1 MKKIGSLLCCLAL
14 ILTLFSA
21 CGEEPN
27 QQSEENELGTAVA
40 TQTVTRQDL
49 SAESTVSGSVSAGN
63 EAAVYAALQAEIL
76 TVDVEVG
83 DAVAEGDVLCTLD
96 VSTYQDN
103 LSTLQSNYQTAQSSY
118 ESQKTLFEEQLSQAQ
133 TNLSNTQAL
142 FAIGAAS
149 QAEVDSAELTVLNLQ
164 TSMDTTLRSLSDSMK
179 QIQDNIRPLQDTVAK
194 GTVRAPIAGTVT
206 ALNAEVGSYAAP
218 SYALATVSED
228 GNRKIIAQ
236 VSEALLPKLALG
248 DTAHV
253 SIGAADTDFDA
264 TISTVSPTANLQ
276 TQLYQVELDAPA
288 GTALNA
294 GMFASITFYT
304 DTVTDAVVVPT
315 EAILTDNTGSYVFV
329 VEDGTAHRIDVTTGL
344 IGNGVTEISA
354 GLSGGETLVTA
365 GQSYLSEG
373 MAVRIV
379 EA

>member
-194 GTVRAPIAGTVT
+194 GTVRPPLRG
-206 ALNAEVGSYAAP
+206 P
-218 SYALATVSED
+218 SP
-228 GNRKIIAQ
+228 R
-236 VSEALLPKLALG
+236 
-248 DTAHV
+248 
-253 SIGAADTDFDA
+253 
-264 TISTVSPTANLQ
+264 
-276 TQLYQVELDAPA
+276 
-288 GTALNA
+288 
-294 GMFASITFYT
+294 
-304 DTVTDAVVVPT
+304 
-315 EAILTDNTGSYVFV
+315 
-329 VEDGTAHRIDVTTGL
+329 
-344 IGNGVTEISA
+344 
-354 GLSGGETLVTA
+354 
-365 GQSYLSEG
+365 
-373 MAVRIV
+373 
-379 EA
+379 